1 MLDLGVC
8 SLTLDQ
14 LDVRHAELQQL
25 GGALAPNASM
35 LLYGCSTGQGEVGA
49 KYVELWAKL
58 AGCHVSASSHLVGA
72 NERGGSWDLDVRSG
86 PRAPDIGFRSVALD
100 AYPGLLA
107 ISDENFD
114 DESQNVWISTTSQIV
129 GDWIFSGIG
138 STPLDFAIINAAD
151 FGPAQ
156 LADNNGDLS
165 FLWNVGV
172 SGVANTGSFAFRAAD
187 GTNFDLN
194 SFSLA
199 SADGGSMSVMVQG
212 WRDNVQVVSGETVNL
227 TTSDSAGN
235 IIYTLGATTIGVGSY
250 GQLSFGSAFDNVDE
264 IRLVFSATST
274 AEIDD
279 INISPAFVTP
289 TVIVIVADTALRVGE
304 TSAVTFTFSEAVT
317 GFNNAD
323 LTVPNGTLGSVSSS
337 DGGVTWTATYTPT
350 AGITDTTNV
359 ISVDMTGVTSVAT
372 SNAGIGSTNS
382 NNFTID
388 TQRPT
393 ATISLNDTALRVGET
408 ATATFT
414 FSEAVTGFTNAD
426 LTIANGT
433 LGSVSSSNGGTTWT
447 ATFTPSNGVTAA
459 SNVITLD
466 NTGVT
471 DAAGNA
477 GSGTTDSGNYAI
489 DTVRPTLAS
498 SITISDTAL
507 RIGDTATV
515 TFTFTEAITGFTIAD
530 LSAPNAVLS
539 SLSTS
544 DGGITWT
551 ATLTPSASTMDSSN
565 VITLDYTGITDLSGN
580 TGLSTATSGNYAVDT
595 VRPTLASAITISDT
609 ALRIG
614 DTATATFTF
623 TEAVTGFTIAD
634 LNAPNA
640 SLSSLSSSDG
650 GITWTATL
658 TPSASTTAAS
668 NVITLDYTGITD
680 AAGNAGTS
688 TATSGN
694 YAVDTVRPTLAS
706 AITISDTAL
715 RIGDT
720 ATVTFTFT
728 EAITGFTTADLNA
741 PNAALSNLTTGDGGI
756 TWTATLTPSASATAA
771 SNTITLN
778 YTGIVDLAGN
788 AGTGTASSGNYTVD
802 TQRSTATVVV
812 ADAALIG
819 GETSQ
824 VTITFSEAVTGFTN
838 DDLTVPNGTLSA
850 VSSSDGGVTWTATLT
865 PTAGVDDPSNLITL
879 DNTGVTDTAGNAG
892 TGSTDSNNYAVNT
905 QGPTASIVVADTAL
919 AAGETSLVTI
929 TFSEA
934 VTGFDNADLTVA
946 NGTLSAV
953 SSSDGGITWT
963 ATLTPTIDITDATN
977 VIALNNTGVINAGGN
992 AGTGTTNSGNY
1003 AIDTQRPTATVVVAD
1018 AALAVGETSGVTI
1031 TFSEAVTGLDN
1042 VDLTV
1047 ANGTLGAVTSGDGGI
1062 TWTATLTPTV
1072 SITDPTNVVTLDN
1085 TGVAD
1090 GAGNAG
1096 TGTTNSNNYA
1106 VDTLAPVLAT
1116 ATVNGNQLVLAYT
1129 EAATLDATHASAP
1142 TDFAVLVGAAANTVT
1157 ALAVNAVAKTIT
1169 LTLTTAVVAG
1179 QAVTVAYTD
1188 PTAGNDANAIQDA
1201 AGNDAASFAA
1211 TAATNLTP
1219 AGPDPEPIPPT
1230 PVPPTPPT
1238 PGVPDNDG
1246 IPPAVEDQT
1255 PGIPGPGGNT
1265 TPGDGNGDGIRD
1277 SEQPSVGSIGFVLSP
1292 TGESNPGSAPPT
1304 FTTLVASSQNGKVGS
1319 GNDNA
1324 RITSLT
1330 QKDAPPDLPAGMQ
1343 MPIGL
1348 VSFTVELGQGKT
1360 GENFSLY
1367 VDPAL
1372 GVNGYWKE
1380 NASGQWV
1387 NIASEPYG
1395 GKMVM
1400 EGGRLRLD
1408 FHIEDGGQFDAD
1420 GKVDGIITDPG
1431 APGHMALSIM
1441 GLAPDM
1447 PHGFWF

>member
-25 GGALAPNASM
+25 GGALAPNASV

-49 KYVELWAKL
+49 KYVELWAQL

-72 NERGGSWDLDVRSG
+72 KERGGSWDLDVRSG

-114 DESQNVWISTTSQIV
+114 DELRDVWSSPPSSRTV
-129 GDWIFSGIG
+129 GDWTFSSIG
-138 STPLDFAIINAAD
+138 STPIDFAIIQASD
-151 FGPAQ
+151 YVQAQ
-156 LADNNGDLS
+156 LANDSGDLS
-165 FLWNVGV
+165 FIYNGY
-172 SGVANTGSFAFRAAD
+172 VASTGSFVFRAAD

-199 SADGGSMSVMVQG
+199 SPDGSSMLVTVSG
-212 WRDNVQVVSGETVNL
+212 WRDNVQVVSGEVVNL

-235 IIYTLGATTIGVGSY
+235 ITYSLGATTVGVGSY
-250 GQLSFGSAFDNVDE
+250 GQLTFGSAFDNVDE
-264 IRLVFSATST
+264 IRLVFNGTT
-274 AEIDD
+274 VAEIDD
-279 INISPAFVTP
+279 IDMSPALLRP
-289 TVIVIVADTALRVGE
+289 TVSVVVADNGLHIGE
-304 TSAVTFTFSEAVT
+304 TSLVTFTFNEAVI

-323 LTVPNGTLGSVSSS
+323 LNIPNGTLSNVSSG
-337 DGGVTWTATYTPT
+337 DGGITWTATFTPT
-350 AGITDTTNV
+350 GGVTETTNV

-539 SLSTS
+539 SLSSS

-551 ATLTPSASTMDSSN
+551 ATLTPSASTTDSSN

-595 VRPTLASAITISDT
+595 VRPTLTSAITISDT

-614 DTATATFTF
+614 DTATVTFTF

-1047 ANGTLGAVTSGDGGI
+1047 ANGTLGAVSSGDGGI

-1129 EAATLDATHASAP
+1129 EAATLDASHAPAP

-1211 TAATNLTP
+1211 TPATNLTP
-1219 AGPDPEPIPPT
+1219 AIPDPEPTPPT

-1238 PGVPDNDG
+1238 PGVRDNDG

-1255 PGIPGPGGNT
+1255 PGIPGPGGNI
-1265 TPGDGNGDGIRD
+1265 TPGDGNGDGIKD

>member
-1 MLDLGVC
+1 M
-8 SLTLDQ
+8 
-14 LDVRHAELQQL
+14 
-25 GGALAPNASM
+25 
-35 LLYGCSTGQGEVGA
+35 
-49 KYVELWAKL
+49 
-58 AGCHVSASSHLVGA
+58 
-72 NERGGSWDLDVRSG
+72 
-86 PRAPDIGFRSVALD
+86 
-100 AYPGLLA
+100 
-107 ISDENFD
+107 
-114 DESQNVWISTTSQIV
+114 
-129 GDWIFSGIG
+129 
-138 STPLDFAIINAAD
+138 
-151 FGPAQ
+151 
-156 LADNNGDLS
+156 
-165 FLWNVGV
+165 
-172 SGVANTGSFAFRAAD
+172 
-187 GTNFDLN
+187 
-194 SFSLA
+194 
-199 SADGGSMSVMVQG
+199 
-212 WRDNVQVVSGETVNL
+212 
-227 TTSDSAGN
+227 
-235 IIYTLGATTIGVGSY
+235 
-250 GQLSFGSAFDNVDE
+250 
-264 IRLVFSATST
+264 
-274 AEIDD
+274 
-279 INISPAFVTP
+279 
-289 TVIVIVADTALRVGE
+289 
-304 TSAVTFTFSEAVT
+304 TFTFSEAVT

-756 TWTATLTPSASATAA
+756 TWTATLTPSAS
-771 SNTITLN
+771 
-778 YTGIVDLAGN
+778 
-788 AGTGTASSGNYTVD
+788 
-802 TQRSTATVVV
+802 
-812 ADAALIG
+812 
-819 GETSQ
+819 
-824 VTITFSEAVTGFTN
+824 
-838 DDLTVPNGTLSA
+838 
-850 VSSSDGGVTWTATLT
+850 
-865 PTAGVDDPSNLITL
+865 
-879 DNTGVTDTAGNAG
+879 
-892 TGSTDSNNYAVNT
+892 
-905 QGPTASIVVADTAL
+905 
-919 AAGETSLVTI
+919 
-929 TFSEA
+929 
-934 VTGFDNADLTVA
+934 
-946 NGTLSAV
+946 
-953 SSSDGGITWT
+953 
-963 ATLTPTIDITDATN
+963 
-977 VIALNNTGVINAGGN
+977 
-992 AGTGTTNSGNY
+992 
-1003 AIDTQRPTATVVVAD
+1003 
-1018 AALAVGETSGVTI
+1018 
-1031 TFSEAVTGLDN
+1031 
-1042 VDLTV
+1042 
-1047 ANGTLGAVTSGDGGI
+1047 
-1062 TWTATLTPTV
+1062 
-1072 SITDPTNVVTLDN
+1072 
-1085 TGVAD
+1085 
-1090 GAGNAG
+1090 
-1096 TGTTNSNNYA
+1096 
-1106 VDTLAPVLAT
+1106 
-1116 ATVNGNQLVLAYT
+1116 
-1129 EAATLDATHASAP
+1129 
-1142 TDFAVLVGAAANTVT
+1142 
-1157 ALAVNAVAKTIT
+1157 
-1169 LTLTTAVVAG
+1169 
-1179 QAVTVAYTD
+1179 
-1188 PTAGNDANAIQDA
+1188 
-1201 AGNDAASFAA
+1201 
-1211 TAATNLTP
+1211 
-1219 AGPDPEPIPPT
+1219 
-1230 PVPPTPPT
+1230 
-1238 PGVPDNDG
+1238 
-1246 IPPAVEDQT
+1246 
-1255 PGIPGPGGNT
+1255 
-1265 TPGDGNGDGIRD
+1265 
-1277 SEQPSVGSIGFVLSP
+1277 
-1292 TGESNPGSAPPT
+1292 
-1304 FTTLVASSQNGKVGS
+1304 
-1319 GNDNA
+1319 
-1324 RITSLT
+1324 
-1330 QKDAPPDLPAGMQ
+1330 
-1343 MPIGL
+1343 
-1348 VSFTVELGQGKT
+1348 
-1360 GENFSLY
+1360 
-1367 VDPAL
+1367 
-1372 GVNGYWKE
+1372 
-1380 NASGQWV
+1380 
-1387 NIASEPYG
+1387 
-1395 GKMVM
+1395 
-1400 EGGRLRLD
+1400 
-1408 FHIEDGGQFDAD
+1408 
-1420 GKVDGIITDPG
+1420 
-1431 APGHMALSIM
+1431 
-1441 GLAPDM
+1441 
-1447 PHGFWF
+1447 

>member
-1 MLDLGVC
+1 M
-8 SLTLDQ
+8 
-14 LDVRHAELQQL
+14 
-25 GGALAPNASM
+25 
-35 LLYGCSTGQGEVGA
+35 
-49 KYVELWAKL
+49 
-58 AGCHVSASSHLVGA
+58 
-72 NERGGSWDLDVRSG
+72 
-86 PRAPDIGFRSVALD
+86 

-107 ISDENFD
+107 VADENFD
-114 DESQNVWISTTSQIV
+114 SVGLLIQTDSATFTVGPNWTFTS
-129 GDWIFSGIG
+129 
-138 STPLDFAIINAAD
+138 N
-151 FGPAQ
+151 
-156 LADNNGDLS
+156 
-165 FLWNVGV
+165 GV
-172 SGVANTGSFAFRAAD
+172 SGFATASASDQASNLNLDGGASDRALLLNFDGSAVTDFSFKSG

-194 SFSLA
+194 SFMLGSLI
-199 SADGGSMSVMVQG
+199 GGSDTLTITG
-212 WRDNVQVVSGETVNL
+212 WRDGVQVVSAESVDL
-227 TTSDSAGN
+227 ASSDSAGN
-235 IIYTLGATTIGVGSY
+235 ITYTQVGSTGGGNY
-250 GQLSFGSAFDNVDE
+250 GLLTFGSAFDNIDE
-264 IRLVFSATST
+264 LRMSFSFISSP
-274 AEIDD
+274 ELDD
-279 INISPAFVTP
+279 IDISPAVAAP
-289 TVIVIVADTALRVGE
+289 TATVVVADNALRVGE

-317 GFNNAD
+317 GFTNAD

-350 AGITDTTNV
+350 AGVTDTTNV
-359 ISVDMTGVTSVAT
+359 INVDMTGVTSVAT

-539 SLSTS
+539 SLSS
-544 DGGITWT
+544 SHGGITWT
-551 ATLTPSASTMDSSN
+551 ATLTPSASTTDSSN

-614 DTATATFTF
+614 DA
-623 TEAVTGFTIAD
+623 
-634 LNAPNA
+634 
-640 SLSSLSSSDG
+640 
-650 GITWTATL
+650 
-658 TPSASTTAAS
+658 
-668 NVITLDYTGITD
+668 
-680 AAGNAGTS
+680 
-688 TATSGN
+688 
-694 YAVDTVRPTLAS
+694 
-706 AITISDTAL
+706 
-715 RIGDT
+715 

-756 TWTATLTPSASATAA
+756 TWTATLTPSASTTAA
-771 SNTITLN
+771 SNVITLD
-778 YTGIVDLAGN
+778 YTGIADGAGN
-788 AGTGTASSGNYTVD
+788 AGTGTASSGNYAVD
-802 TQRSTATVVV
+802 TERPALAAAVTISDTDLRIGETATV
-812 ADAALIG
+812 
-819 GETSQ
+819 
-824 VTITFSEAVTGFTN
+824 TFAFTEAVTGFTN
-838 DDLTVPNGTLSA
+838 ADLTAANGTLSA
-850 VSSSDGGVTWTATLT
+850 VSSSDGGITWTATLT
-865 PTAGVDDPSNLITL
+865 PTASVTDPSNVITL
-879 DNTGVTDTAGNAG
+879 DNTGITDLAGNAG
-892 TGSTDSNNYAVNT
+892 TGTTDSNNYAVNT
-905 QGPTASIVVADTAL
+905 QGPTASIVVTDTAL

-963 ATLTPTIDITDATN
+963 ATLTPTTDITDATN
-977 VIALNNTGVINAGGN
+977 VVTLNNTGVINAGGN

-1018 AALAVGETSGVTI
+1018 AALAVGESSGVTI
-1031 TFSEAVTGLDN
+1031 TFSEAVTGFTN
-1042 VDLTV
+1042 ADLTV
-1047 ANGTLGAVTSGDGGI
+1047 ANGTLGAVSSGDGGI

-1129 EAATLDATHASAP
+1129 EAATLDASHAPAP

-1211 TAATNLTP
+1211 TPATNLTP
-1219 AGPDPEPIPPT
+1219 AIPDPEPTPPT

-1255 PGIPGPGGNT
+1255 PGIPGPGGNI
-1265 TPGDGNGDGIRD
+1265 TPGDGNGDGIKD

-1431 APGHMALSIM
+1431 APGNMALSIM